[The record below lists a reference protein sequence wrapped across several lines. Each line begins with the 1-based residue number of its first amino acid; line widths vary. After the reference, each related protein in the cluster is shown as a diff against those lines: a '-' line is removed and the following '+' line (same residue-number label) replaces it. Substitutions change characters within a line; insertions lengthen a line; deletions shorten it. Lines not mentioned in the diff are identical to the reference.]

1 MQEFWLT
8 IKKNVCLAS
17 TGAEKAQE
25 KKKSMA
31 QRQDLAVWVYLTLL
45 SQKKKKKKVKA
56 SFLTN

>member
-17 TGAEKAQE
+17 TGVEKAQE
-25 KKKSMA
+25 KKKKSMA

-45 SQKKKKKKVKA
+45 SQKKKK
-56 SFLTN
+56 S

>member
-25 KKKSMA
+25 KKKK
-31 QRQDLAVWVYLTLL
+31 VWLKDKILL
-45 SQKKKKKKVKA
+45 SG
-56 SFLTN
+56 FILPF

>member
-45 SQKKKKKKVKA
+45 SQKKKKKLRLH
-56 SFLTN
+56 S